1 VKNVRVKLRKLKGL
15 AEDKFRLALTVL
27 SVIST
32 TSGVS
37 LARANPPLA
46 ANLIA
51 IGLGLAALAKQ
62 LK

>member
-37 LARANPPLA
+37 LARANPLLA